1 MKSSHFILL
10 LILDVVFLIVVFLLF
25 TYYGMTHLLLFII
38 GLLILVTG
46 LYDFK
51 TGIFSE
57 LLRQLFNLPGKQK
70 KGGIYNVIPL
80 LMSLVVIIYS
90 IPQLLEH
97 GLINRDQESLMS
109 GNYFFQFA
117 IWLVVLSLFLL
128 IAAIGSQFWKE
139 RNK

>member
-57 LLRQLFNLPGKQK
+57 LLRQLFNSPGKQK

-90 IPQLLEH
+90 IPQLFEH
-97 GLINRDQESLMS
+97 GLINRGQESLMS